1 MINREERMTYS
12 VTPTVLNK
20 VKGATHHSIVLTAL
34 TGGEGMTAY
43 LIGPTK

>member
-20 VKGATHHSIVLTAL
+20 VKGATHHSIAL